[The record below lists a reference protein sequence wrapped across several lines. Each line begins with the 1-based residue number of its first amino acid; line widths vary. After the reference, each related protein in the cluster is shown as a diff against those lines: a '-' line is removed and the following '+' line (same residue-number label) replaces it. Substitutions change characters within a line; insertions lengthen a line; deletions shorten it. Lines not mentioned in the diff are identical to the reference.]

1 MTFHQAH
8 HYCSVIHFVIAFCIT
23 LAEVIGG
30 LSDCNAV
37 LAQETTL
44 GISTRVQRILH
55 SINDADDRSILIA
68 AHRGGYTND
77 RKDGA
82 SENSV
87 ANVAVAVG
95 KGYEVFETDIQRTAD
110 GVFVIVHDATLE
122 RETDGAGT
130 VAEKTLEQLLQLHKR
145 YRDGTLSDHRI
156 ATLAELLDAGNG
168 QILFKADLKPGVI
181 DYFDELARL
190 IAEHPAAEQ
199 VLLRTMF
206 RDADTVERCFAGG
219 TPKVEIM
226 FKVKNASQVKK
237 AHKRFA
243 PKTIQV
249 DIAKKADSLSE
260 TEEEAI
266 RTARA
271 LGILVETHAY
281 KSPQQTAALLDAGVR
296 MLHTNNPKAI
306 RKAIAAHKTNA
317 RPSAQ

>member
-1 MTFHQAH
+1 LAGA
-8 HYCSVIHFVIAFCIT
+8 YSSVQ
-23 LAEVIGG
+23 
-30 LSDCNAV
+30 
-37 LAQETTL
+37 AQETAVDTGRRTEL
-44 GISTRVQRILH
+44 SRAQQILR
-55 SINDADDRSILIA
+55 SIDDADDHSVLIA
-68 AHRGGYTND
+68 VHRGGYAND
-77 RKDGA
+77 REDEA
-82 SENSV
+82 PENSV
-87 ANVAVAVG
+87 ANVAVAVA

-122 RETDGAGT
+122 RETDGTGT
-130 VAEKTLEQLLQLHKR
+130 VEEKTLEQLRQLHKR

-168 QILFKADLKPGVI
+168 KILFKADLKPGII
-181 DYFDELARL
+181 DHFDALARL

-199 VLLRTMF
+199 VILRTTF
-206 RDADTVERCFAGG
+206 RDAKAIKRCFAEG

-226 FKVKNASQVKK
+226 FKVKKASQVEKV
-237 AHKRFA
+237 HKRFA

-266 RTARA
+266 RAALA

-296 MLHTNNPKAI
+296 MLHTKDPDAVRKIIEARKPKG
-306 RKAIAAHKTNA
+306 
-317 RPSAQ
+317 Q